1 MSLFVELL
9 EPASDMILELVI
21 GTVWSRYFQCIKYRM
36 LGVVDLVTAII
47 L

>member
-21 GTVWSRYFQCIKYRM
+21 GTVWSRYFQCINYRK
-36 LGVVDLVTAII
+36 LGVVDLVSAII